1 MHYCAEH
8 FRIIEE
14 ACVVLVAAEHAS
26 FTPAE
31 EPSLLISRQ
40 TELQRG
46 GCKRTSIC
54 AQTHAHIHAYLRRL
68 SVCSGQ
74 FMGWKSHKN
83 PFMSVKPP

>member
-40 TELQRG
+40 TELQPPKHKSVWG
-46 GCKRTSIC
+46 AAN
-54 AQTHAHIHAYLRRL
+54 AQVYVHKHTHIYMHTLE
-68 SVCSGQ
+68 G
-74 FMGWKSHKN
+74 
-83 PFMSVKPP
+83 